1 MCQLTVT
8 FLSYNIAKLARL
20 GSRMRCNQARA
31 ETSRMNDLAKES
43 VNRSQNPLGIDF
55 NTPALQRK
63 RRMRALKDRL
73 ARWYVSIGGLA
84 VLGAITLIFF
94 YLAHVVLPMFQGA
107 ELTVRQAQQ
116 PAWLAEAQ
124 APLLLAM
131 EEQNQVAMRLDASGA
146 VQFFALKNGEAL
158 QRTQLPLPAGV
169 SVASVGQ
176 DQPGSRRV
184 VLGLSNGK
192 ALVIQ
197 HNYKITYPNNVRA
210 IAPQID
216 YPYGEAPIEIDP
228 QGRPLE
234 HVAVNLNGGTLMLAG
249 STSNELHLISLGREE
264 NLFTGEVNVS
274 EERINLP
281 QIGEP
286 VSQLL
291 IDPRQMWLYVF
302 NGDSSADVFD
312 LRKRSLNG
320 RYELL
325 KDASNRVTSATSL
338 LGGISI
344 MIGDAK
350 GGIQQWF
357 MVRDQDGKSTFQSIR
372 SFQLGDSAITQ
383 ILPEERRKGFMA
395 LDADGRLGIFHS
407 TAHRT
412 LLKEQVADGSA
423 VAALSPRASR
433 VLVES
438 DGKLQ
443 RFVVDNPHP
452 EISWSA
458 LWGKVWYE
466 SYPEPDYVW
475 QSTSANT
482 DFEPKL
488 SLSPLAFGT
497 LKAAFYA
504 MLLAAPLAIAAAI
517 YTAYF
522 MAPRMRTKV
531 KPVIELMEALPT
543 VILGFFAGL
552 FLAPFLENHLP
563 GIFSLLL
570 LTPVGILLF
579 GYVWTRLPEAIR
591 HRVPEGWEAA
601 LLIPVVIAVG
611 WFSIGISGH
620 LENWLFDGNMRLW
633 LTNELGIPFDQRNA
647 LVVGLAMGFAVIP
660 NIYSIA
666 EDAVFSVPKSLTFG
680 SLALGATPWQTLTRV
695 VILTASPGIFSALM
709 IGMGRAVGETMI
721 VLMATGN
728 TPIMDINIFEGMRT
742 LAANVAVEMPE
753 SEVGGTHYRVLF
765 LAALVLLLFTF
776 VMNTLAELIR
786 QRLRTRY
793 SSL

>member
-1 MCQLTVT
+1 
-8 FLSYNIAKLARL
+8 
-20 GSRMRCNQARA
+20 
-31 ETSRMNDLAKES
+31 MNDLANES
-43 VNRSQNPLGIDF
+43 MNRSQNPLGIDF

-63 RRMRALKDRL
+63 RRLRALKDRM
-73 ARWYVSIGGLA
+73 ARWYVSVGGLA

-107 ELTVRQAQQ
+107 ELESRKAQQ

-124 APLLLAM
+124 APLLLAV
-131 EEQNQVAMRLDASGA
+131 EEQNQVAMRLDTSGT
-146 VQFFALKNGEAL
+146 VQFFELKSGEAL
-158 QRTQLPLPAGV
+158 QRLQLPLPQGV

-176 DQPGSRRV
+176 DQPGTRRV
-184 VLGLSNGK
+184 VLGLSNGQ
-192 ALVIQ
+192 ALIIQ
-197 HNYKITYPNNVRA
+197 HSYKITYPDNVRA
-210 IAPQID
+210 IAPQIE
-216 YPYGEAPIEIDP
+216 YPYGEAPIEVDP

-234 HVAVNLNGGTLMLAG
+234 HIAVNLNSGTLMLAG
-249 STSNELHLISLGREE
+249 STGNELHVISLAREE
-264 NLFTGEVNVS
+264 NLFTGEVSVS

-286 VSQLL
+286 ISQLIL
-291 IDPRQMWLYVF
+291 DPRQMWLYVF

-325 KDASNRVTSATSL
+325 KGGSNRVTSATSL

-412 LLKEQVADGSA
+412 LLKEQVAEGSA
-423 VAALSPRASR
+423 IAALSPRASR

-438 DGKLQ
+438 EGKLQ

-452 EISWSA
+452 EISWSS

-482 DFEPKL
+482 DFESKL

-504 MLLAAPLAIAAAI
+504 MLLAAPLAVAAAI

-579 GYVWTRLPEAIR
+579 GFLWTKLPESIR

-601 LLIPVVIAVG
+601 LLIPVVVAVG
-611 WFSIGISGH
+611 WFSISISGH

-633 LTNELGIPFDQRNA
+633 LSNDLGIPFDQRNA

-765 LAALVLLLFTF
+765 LAALVLLMFTF

-786 QRLRTRY
+786 QRLRTKY